1 MTKFKLLLIIDD
13 SEMDSFVTKIVVE
26 RVKLADSVVC
36 LTNAYNALEYVQTL
50 KGRVEEEGIPLK
62 DLCVFLDIMMPYMNA
77 GDFLVSL
84 DKIWPSLVSR
94 VFTVSGLPPEEQAK
108 IVERKDIAGSLS
120 KPVTDEKLRSS
131 FFRKELN

>member
-50 KGRVEEEGIPLK
+50 KGRVEKEGIQLK

-77 GDFLVSL
+77 GDFLISL

-94 VFTVSGLPPEEQAK
+94 VFIVSGLPPEEQAK
-108 IVERKDIAGSLS
+108 IVERKDIAG
-120 KPVTDEKLRSS
+120 
-131 FFRKELN
+131 FFK